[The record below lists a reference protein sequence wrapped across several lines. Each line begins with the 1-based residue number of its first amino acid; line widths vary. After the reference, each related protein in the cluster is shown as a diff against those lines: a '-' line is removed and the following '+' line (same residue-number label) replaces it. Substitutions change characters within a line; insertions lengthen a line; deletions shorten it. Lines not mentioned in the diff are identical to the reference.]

1 MKIALTFVSD
11 GAGFKN
17 IIAREDGGPLLQ
29 VGRCTRHTPMGT
41 GRLRWTASLH
51 KHGGSSGI
59 LARITRDTAARME
72 AAVREHLR
80 ENGRW
85 WQ

>member
-1 MKIALTFVSD
+1 VKITLTFASD
-11 GAGFKN
+11 GAGYKN
-17 IIAREDGGPLLQ
+17 IVAREDDGPLLQ
-29 VGRCTRHTPMGT
+29 VGRCTRHTSMGSD
-41 GRLRWTASLH
+41 RLRWTASLH

-59 LARITRDTAARME
+59 LARITRDTAAGME
-72 AAVREHLR
+72 QAVR